1 MKRTFA
7 LLGFLVGVLVFASGG
22 ARAQDAS
29 PVAAPVATPD
39 IPAIIATITDEANS
53 FVFKVKG
60 DLAVPAGDTIQN
72 AMVIK
77 GNATIAGTVE
87 QNLFVVKGDVVVSG
101 TVTDSVTVIRGT
113 LTLENGS
120 TVGDVTLIDST
131 LVRADGATVTGS
143 VDDRGYDFSFGRGF
157 AIFSALWW
165 IGMTILALVAAAI
178 FGWLGRAQLYGSVGT
193 LQSEFVKSL
202 LTTVVMWILL
212 PLGAALILF
221 TLIGAPLG
229 LLIIF
234 VVLPVLWLL
243 GSIVVG
249 AWIGSYILKPTDTG
263 RAIGAAVLGTLILSL
278 LSLIPFVAFIT
289 GIAALLGSGA
299 FVYRALAHRHTPPR
313 VGQLQPVA

>member
-7 LLGFLVGVLVFASGG
+7 LLVFVVGVLLTGVGG

-29 PVAAPVATPD
+29 PVAAPAATPD
-39 IPAIIATITDEANS
+39 IPAIVATITDEANS

-72 AMVIK
+72 AAVIQ

-87 QNLFVVKGDVVVSG
+87 QNLFVVKGDAVITG

-178 FGWLGRAQLYGSVGT
+178 FAWLGRAQLYGSVGT

-202 LTTVVMWILL
+202 ITTVVMWILL

-221 TLIGAPLG
+221 TLVGAPLG
-229 LLIIF
+229 LLILL
-234 VVLPVLWLL
+234 VVLPALVLF
-243 GSIVVG
+243 GTIVVG
-249 AWIGSYILKPTDTG
+249 AWLGSYIIKPTDTG

-278 LSLIPFVAFIT
+278 LSLIPFVAVIT

-299 FVYRALAHRHTPPR
+299 FVYRALAHRNTPPR
-313 VGQLQPVA
+313 ASQLQPVV